1 MMSEMAGFIR
11 GAVVRIYVVTPEAEA
26 NSSAGS
32 EVGAPAVAMR
42 PRRLP
47 LLRQACEVD
56 LDGVGLDFRHW
67 SLLIGG
73 VFRAVLQLN
82 WAIAVVMSFHGKIA
96 DANAVFI
103 AALVL
108 VPGYTAI
115 MLVHFSIPPAVA
127 SCWVMRFEVEERP
140 PERSS
145 TPDLTSQKANRRRKS
160 L

>member
-1 MMSEMAGFIR
+1 MKGEMPVFSFRGVVEISVSAPETPANNLASVGF
-11 GAVVRIYVVTPEAEA
+11 GTTAL
-26 NSSAGS
+26 
-32 EVGAPAVAMR
+32 AMET
-42 PRRLP
+42 RL
-47 LLRQACEVD
+47 LSRLAQACEVD

-73 VFRAVLQLN
+73 VFRAVPQLN

-127 SCWVMRFEVEERP
+127 SCWVMRFEVEERH

>member
-1 MMSEMAGFIR
+1 MMSEVAGFAR
-11 GAVVRIYVVTPEAEA
+11 GAVFHVHVVAVEAPTDD
-26 NSSAGS
+26 GIGIGI
-32 EVGAPAVAMR
+32 GAPAVAMR

-47 LLRQACEVD
+47 LLGQAREVD

-67 SLLIGG
+67 ALLIGG
-73 VFRAVLQLN
+73 VFRAVPQLN

-127 SCWVMRFEVEERP
+127 SCWVMRFEVEERL

-160 L
+160 P

>member
-1 MMSEMAGFIR
+1 
-11 GAVVRIYVVTPEAEA
+11 
-26 NSSAGS
+26 
-32 EVGAPAVAMR
+32 
-42 PRRLP
+42 
-47 LLRQACEVD
+47 
-56 LDGVGLDFRHW
+56 
-67 SLLIGG
+67 LIGG
-73 VFRAVLQLN
+73 VFRAVPQLN